1 LHPIKKES
9 NRKKRKGT
17 AGGPLAVHFHGPKGF
32 NSPLAKEV
40 NMPKPKWFTDGVKAE
55 LGPKVQKLRSELKAN
70 QGLLEI
76 LDFLGCPHSCE
87 KRMGVEALV
96 NDLTEAIGK
105 YAQLVDEDME

>member
-1 LHPIKKES
+1 
-9 NRKKRKGT
+9 
-17 AGGPLAVHFHGPKGF
+17 
-32 NSPLAKEV
+32 
-40 NMPKPKWFTDGVKAE
+40 MPKPKWFTDGVKAE